1 MPELKAILWD
11 HDGTL
16 VETEPYWIEA
26 ELELTTLHGVA
37 WSEEDALKCVGSPM
51 RESAKILQ
59 QAGVQMEIDPIV
71 EWLVDRVD
79 RLMDEKGILWMPG
92 VQELFAECAE
102 QNIPCAIVSNAWRKV
117 VEKTISGLPEAS
129 QAMIKFTLTGD
140 EMIVAKPDPWPF
152 AHAAE
157 VLGVAPEN
165 CIAIEDSL
173 PGTLSAEAAGIPV
186 VVVRGHVPVP
196 AGPLRSRVIDLSD
209 ITLDRLQDVVNGT
222 RLELAEVAN

>member
-26 ELELTTLHGVA
+26 ELELAEKFGVT
-37 WSEEDALKCVGSPM
+37 WTEEDALKCVGSPM
-51 RESAKILQ
+51 RESARRMQ
-59 QAGVQMEIDPIV
+59 EAGVRMDIDPIV

-79 RLMDEKGILWMPG
+79 QLMDEKGILWMPG

-117 VEKTISGLPEAS
+117 VEKTASGLPEGVVKY
-129 QAMIKFTLTGD
+129 MLTGD
-140 EMIVAKPDPWPF
+140 EMKVAKPDPWPF

-157 VLGVAPEN
+157 QLGVAPEN

-186 VVVRGHVPVP
+186 VVVQGVKQVP
-196 AGPLRSRVIDLSD
+196 AGPARSRVIDLSD
-209 ITLDRLQDVVNGT
+209 INLDRLRDVVNGVQ
-222 RLELAEVAN
+222 LELAEVTE

>member
-26 ELELTTLHGVA
+26 ELELATIHNIT
-37 WSEEDALKCVGSPM
+37 WTEEDALQCVGSPM
-51 RESAKILQ
+51 RESALRLQ
-59 QAGVQMEIDPIV
+59 LAGVQMEIDPIV

-79 RLMDEKGILWMPG
+79 ELMDQKGILWMPG
-92 VQELFAECAE
+92 VPEIFAACAAE
-102 QNIPCAIVSNAWRKV
+102 GIPCAIVSNAWRKV
-117 VEKTISGLPEAS
+117 VEKTASGLPAGVVKYIL
-129 QAMIKFTLTGD
+129 AGD
-140 EMIVAKPDPWPF
+140 EMIVAKPDPWPY

-173 PGTLSAEAAGIPV
+173 AGTLSAEAAGIPV
-186 VVVRGHVPVP
+186 LVVRGVQPVP

-209 ITLDRLQDVVNGT
+209 ITLDHLRQIVNGSQ
-222 RLELAEVAN
+222 LEVAEVTE

>member
-26 ELELTTLHGVA
+26 ELELAGKFGVH
-37 WSEEDALKCVGSPM
+37 WTEEDALECVGSPM
-51 RESAKILQ
+51 RESARRMQ
-59 QAGVQMEIDPIV
+59 AAGVKMDVDPIV
-71 EWLVDRVD
+71 EWLVDRAD
-79 RLMDEKGILWMPG
+79 ELMDEKGILWMPG

-117 VEKTISGLPEAS
+117 VEKTASGLPEGVV
-129 QAMIKFTLTGD
+129 KFMLTGD
-140 EMIVAKPDPWPF
+140 EIIVAKPDPWPF

-157 VLGVAPEN
+157 VLGVSPEN

-186 VVVRGHVPVP
+186 LVVRGEKPVP
-196 AGPLRSRVIDLSD
+196 AGKLRSRVIDLSE
-209 ITLDRLQDVVNGT
+209 INLDRLQNIVNGVQ
-222 RLELAEVAN
+222 LELAEVSE

>member
-26 ELELTTLHGVA
+26 ELELTAKFNVT
-37 WSEEDALKCVGSPM
+37 WTEEDALNCVGNPM
-51 RESAKILQ
+51 LETGRILNE
-59 QAGVQMEIDPIV
+59 AGVKMEPSAIV
-71 EWLVDRVD
+71 DWLVDRVD
-79 RLMDEKGILWMPG
+79 HLMDEKGNLWMPG
-92 VQELFAECAE
+92 VKELFAECAE

-117 VEKTISGLPEAS
+117 VEKTVAGLP
-129 QAMIKFTLTGD
+129 QDVIKYMITGD
-140 EMIVAKPDPWPF
+140 EMVVAKPDPWPF

-186 VVVRGHVPVP
+186 LVVQGHAPVP
-196 AGPLRSRVIDLSD
+196 AGKLRSRVIDLAD
-209 ITLDRLQDVVNGT
+209 INLDHLRDIVNGVQ
-222 RLELAEVAN
+222 LELAEVSE

>member
-26 ELELTTLHGVA
+26 ELELTAKFGVE
-37 WSEEDALKCVGSPM
+37 WTEEDALNCVGNPM
-51 RESAKILQ
+51 LETGRLLQ
-59 QAGVQMEIDPIV
+59 RAGVKMEPHEIV
-71 EWLVDRVD
+71 DWLVDRVD
-79 RLMDEKGILWMPG
+79 KLMDEKGILWMPG

-117 VEKTISGLPEAS
+117 VEKTVAGLPQEV
-129 QAMIKFTLTGD
+129 IKFMITGD

-186 VVVRGHVPVP
+186 LVVRGHAPVP
-196 AGPLRSRVIDLSD
+196 PGKNRSRVTDLSG
-209 ITLDRLQDVVNGT
+209 ITLDHLREIVKGHQ
-222 RLELAEVAN
+222 LELAEVTE

>member
-26 ELELTTLHGVA
+26 ELELAAKFDVTWTV
-37 WSEEDALKCVGSPM
+37 EDALNCVGNPM
-51 RESAKILQ
+51 LETGRLLKA
-59 QAGVQMEIDPIV
+59 AGIKMEPQEIV
-71 EWLVDRVD
+71 DWLVDRVD
-79 RLMDEKGILWMPG
+79 ELMDEKGILWMPG

-117 VEKTISGLPEAS
+117 VEKTASGLP
-129 QAMIKFTLTGD
+129 QDVIKFMITGD

-186 VVVRGHVPVP
+186 LVVRGHAPVP
-196 AGPLRSRVIDLSD
+196 AGKLRSRVVDLSD
-209 ITLDRLQDVVNGT
+209 ITLDRLRDIVKGT
-222 RLELAEVAN
+222 QLELAEVSE

>member
-26 ELELTTLHGVA
+26 ELELTAKFNVA
-37 WSEEDALKCVGSPM
+37 WTEADALNCVGNPM
-51 RESAKILQ
+51 LETGRILKA
-59 QAGVQMEIDPIV
+59 AGVQMEPHEIV
-71 EWLVDRVD
+71 DWLVDRVD
-79 RLMDEKGILWMPG
+79 HLMDERGILWMPG

-117 VEKTISGLPEAS
+117 VEKTTAGLP
-129 QAMIKFTLTGD
+129 QDVIKFMITGD

-186 VVVRGHVPVP
+186 LVVRGHAPVP
-196 AGPLRSRVIDLSD
+196 AGKLRSRVIDLSD
-209 ITLDRLQDVVNGT
+209 INLDRLRDIVKGT
-222 RLELAEVAN
+222 QLELAEVSE

>member
-1 MPELKAILWD
+1 MPELNAILWD

-26 ELELTTLHGVA
+26 EMELTSEFGAPWT
-37 WSEEDALKCVGSPM
+37 EEDALACVGSPM
-51 RESAKILQ
+51 RESARRLQ
-59 QAGVQMEIDPIV
+59 RVGVKMDIDPIV

-79 RLMDEKGILWMPG
+79 QKMDDRGILWMPG
-92 VQELFAECAE
+92 VQDLFDECAK
-102 QNIPCAIVSNAWRKV
+102 QKIPCAIVSNAWRRV
-117 VEKTISGLPEAS
+117 VEKTASGLPKGVVKYILA
-129 QAMIKFTLTGD
+129 GD

-157 VLGVAPEN
+157 VLGVKPPN

-186 VVVRGHVPVP
+186 LVVRGVLPVP
-196 AGPLRSRVIDLSD
+196 PGKQRSRVNDLSG
-209 ITLDRLQDVVNGT
+209 ITLNHLRDIVNGHQ
-222 RLELAEVAN
+222 LELAEVTE

>member
-26 ELELTTLHGVA
+26 ELELAAKFHVTWT
-37 WSEEDALKCVGSPM
+37 EEDALNCVGNPM
-51 RESAKILQ
+51 LETGRLLKA
-59 QAGVQMEIDPIV
+59 AGIKMEPQEIV
-71 EWLVDRVD
+71 DWLVDRVD
-79 RLMDEKGILWMPG
+79 QLMDEKGIRWMPG

-117 VEKTISGLPEAS
+117 VEKTAAGLPEGVV
-129 QAMIKFTLTGD
+129 KFMLTGD

-186 VVVRGHVPVP
+186 LVVRGHAPVP
-196 AGPLRSRVIDLSD
+196 PGKLRSRVIDLSD
-209 ITLDRLQDVVNGT
+209 INLDRLRDIVNGVQ
-222 RLELAEVAN
+222 LELVEVSE

>member
-26 ELELTTLHGVA
+26 ELELAAKFGIHWT
-37 WSEEDALKCVGSPM
+37 EEDALQCVGSPM
-51 RESAKILQ
+51 RESARRMQ
-59 QAGVQMEIDPIV
+59 AAGVNMDIDSIV

-79 RLMDEKGILWMPG
+79 QLMDEKGILWMPG

-102 QNIPCAIVSNAWRKV
+102 RGIPCAIVSNAWRKV
-117 VEKTISGLPEAS
+117 VEKTATGLPEGVVKY
-129 QAMIKFTLTGD
+129 MLTGD
-140 EMIVAKPDPWPF
+140 EMIVAKPDPWPY

-173 PGTLSAEAAGIPV
+173 AGTLSAEAAGIPV
-186 VVVRGHVPVP
+186 LVVKGVLQVP
-196 AGPLRSRVIDLSD
+196 AGKLRSRVVDLAD
-209 ITLDRLQDVVNGT
+209 INLDRLQDIVNGVQ
-222 RLELAEVAN
+222 LELAEVGE